1 MIWSIPRDVT
11 PQATGFLEKNKIHE
25 PYYNFIENVMLGAM
39 LLTEIE
45 NTVFTRV
52 YNAHFFSPK

>member
-52 YNAHFFSPK
+52 

>member
-11 PQATGFLEKNKIHE
+11 PQATGFLEKKNKIDE
-25 PYYNFIENVMLGAM
+25 PYYNFKENIMLGAM
-39 LLTEIE
+39 LLTEIK

-52 YNAHFFSPK
+52 